1 MSDGKMLNDALEEL
15 RDACGLPEG
24 VSVSA
29 MARKAAAL
37 AREAMAAR
45 KLARCRQLMA
55 QASHPGGESEMT
67 PDAQEYVRARRASG
81 AAARAAAG
89 E

>member
-1 MSDGKMLNDALEEL
+1 MRQWKLGEVCEHGSLGRQCLICELTEE
-15 RDACGLPEG
+15 RDLW
-24 VSVSA
+24 
-29 MARKAAAL
+29 KA
-37 AREAMAAR
+37 EAMAAR
-45 KLARCRQLMA
+45 KLARCRQFMA

-89 E
+89 EE